1 MEISVISP
9 VYQAEQIVEELCSRL
24 LAVLPTISTQFEI
37 ILVEDGS
44 RDQSW
49 QKVESICAKHKE
61 ITGLKLSRNFGQH
74 NAIAAGLRLSK
85 GDWVVVM
92 DCDLQDDPGEIPGL
106 YQKTKEGYD
115 IVLAQRTVRQDSV
128 IKKFYS
134 KWFYKFYSYF
144 TDTRQDETVANF
156 GIYKS
161 DVIRSVNEIGDYER
175 VFPTLVQ
182 WVGFRSTS
190 IEVKHQERFHGKSS
204 YNFLK
209 LFSLAFKM
217 IISFSDK
224 PLRIALVIGLMI
236 SFASFC
242 FGIFYLFES
251 LTGRITEPG
260 FASIIISIWFLGGTI
275 LFFIGILGLYIGR
288 IFEKVKNRPNYIIEK
303 RRN

>member
-9 VYQAEQIVEELCSRL
+9 VYQAEQIVEELCRQL

-44 RDQSW
+44 SDQSW
-49 QKVESICAKHKE
+49 HKIESICSKYKE

-85 GDWVVVM
+85 GDWVIVM

-115 IVLAQRTVRQDSV
+115 IVLAQRTLRQDSV
-128 IKKFYS
+128 MKKFYS

-161 DVIRSVNEIGDYER
+161 DVIKSVNEIGDYER

-190 IEVKHQERFHGKSS
+190 IEVKHQERFQGKSS

-217 IISFSDK
+217 VISFSDK